1 MDFNQE
7 EACVVPKNTEKD
19 KVVELSSVA
28 IVHATYTAANEESYD
43 ASREVTCWCHQRN
56 KKFPFDPG
64 IDENEAENEEN
75 YVDVQNKKE
84 ENQVI

>member
-1 MDFNQE
+1 MLM
-7 EACVVPKNTEKD
+7 P
-19 KVVELSSVA
+19 
-28 IVHATYTAANEESYD
+28 
-43 ASREVTCWCHQRN
+43 RN

>member
-1 MDFNQE
+1 MKNLIMHQE
-7 EACVVPKNTEKD
+7 KLHVD
-19 KVVELSSVA
+19 
-28 IVHATYTAANEESYD
+28 
-43 ASREVTCWCHQRN
+43 
-56 KKFPFDPG
+56 G